1 MVNNEC
7 PTNKEEDLKD
17 FRFSHLYSPSPKNYN
32 LVIIFPD
39 YVWLDK
45 TESIDFLK
53 KEGII

>member
-17 FRFSHLYSPSPKNYN
+17 FRFSHLYYPPPKDYN
-32 LVIIFPD
+32 LNIIFPD

-53 KEGII
+53 KEGIL